1 VLCAN
6 DANLLGENKHTF
18 CERSERG
25 AVLVT
30 GSEGS
35 LVANGE
41 GKGGKIPNPG
51 GGNKRFECLNV
62 WEQP

>member
-1 VLCAN
+1 LCAN
-6 DANLLGENKHTF
+6 DANLLGENRHIF
-18 CERSERG
+18 WEGNESG

-41 GKGGKIPNPG
+41 GKVRKIHNTEKGG
-51 GGNKRFECLNV
+51 
-62 WEQP
+62 

>member
-1 VLCAN
+1 MLCAN

-41 GKGGKIPNPG
+41 RKGGKIQNTEG
-51 GGNKRFECLNV
+51 GKQVF
-62 WEQP
+62 